1 MVVSGAPD
9 RTKYHA
15 LHICDMALD
24 MVQAMTG
31 LRDPSSKGNMKIRV
45 GELFIIVYIH
55 LHRVRLTN
63 IVQGCTNGRPISFKV
78 LPMVDQYRS
87 RFYQ

>member
-45 GELFIIVYIH
+45 GGFIHYS
-55 LHRVRLTN
+55 LH
-63 IVQGCTNGRPISFKV
+63 PW
-78 LPMVDQYRS
+78 
-87 RFYQ
+87 